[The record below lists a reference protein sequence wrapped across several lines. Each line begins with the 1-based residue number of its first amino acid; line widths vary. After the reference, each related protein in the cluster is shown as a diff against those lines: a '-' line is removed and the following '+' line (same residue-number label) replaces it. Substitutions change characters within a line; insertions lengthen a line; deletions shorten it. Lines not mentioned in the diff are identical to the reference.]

1 MQIATAIEQIESK
14 YQSLASVLDER
25 ARRHWAA
32 TEARAYGWGG
42 VSAVSDATGMSPN
55 TIRKGLA
62 ELATRDADPD
72 AEVTSRLRKAG
83 GGRKRLTETDPRLS
97 VELDRLVAPLTRG
110 DPESPL
116 RWTCKS
122 TSHLAQE
129 LSRQGHP
136 ISART
141 VAQLLN
147 ADGYSLQGNR
157 KTLEGTEH
165 PDRNTQ
171 FEYINAKVKR
181 FQQCGQPVIS
191 VDTKKKELVGPYK
204 NNGREWQRK
213 GEPER
218 VDVHDFPDPELGKV
232 IPYGV
237 FDMSR
242 NEGWV
247 SVGID
252 HDTAAFAVQAIGRWW
267 KKMGAKRYPDAR
279 ELLITADGG
288 GSNGSR
294 CRLWK
299 VALQSLSVRLGLPVH
314 VCPLPAR
321 NQQMEQDRASDV
333 LSYHAKLARTTAGE
347 SRSHRQSDRQH
358 NHASRSENSCRT
370 GSRQVPHRH
379 QDHRCRVG
387 FPQSQAGQVSRR
399 LELCGPAN
407 TEVKFVMLLLRD
419 ALVGPNVG
427 GKGRLGGE
435 ADEEP
440 ASYACRR

>member
-1 MQIATAIEQIESK
+1 MQIASAIEQIESK

-42 VSAVSDATGMSPN
+42 VSAVREATGMSPN
-55 TIRKGLA
+55 TIRKGLV
-62 ELATRDADPD
+62 ELAAREGEPD
-72 AEVTSRLRKAG
+72 SDVGWRLRKPG
-83 GGRKRLTETDPRLS
+83 GGRKRLTETDPQLS

-122 TSHLAQE
+122 TNHLAQA

-136 ISART
+136 ISARA

-147 ADGYSLQGNR
+147 AAGYSLQGNR
-157 KTLEGTEH
+157 KTLEGTTH
-165 PDRNTQ
+165 PDRNAQ
-171 FEYINAKVKR
+171 FEHINAKVKR
-181 FQQCGQPVIS
+181 FQQRGQPVIS

-213 GEPER
+213 GKPER

-252 HDTAAFAVQAIGRWW
+252 HDTAQFAVQAIGRWW
-267 KKMGAKRYPDAR
+267 RKMGGKRYPGANA
-279 ELLITADGG
+279 LLITADGG

-299 VALQSLSVRLGLPVH
+299 VTLQRLANRLGLPIH
-314 VCPLPAR
+314 VCHFPPGTSKWNKIEHRMFSHITQNWRGRPL
-321 NQQMEQDRASDV
+321 V
-333 LSYHAKLARTTAGE
+333 
-347 SRSHRQSDRQH
+347 SHEVIV
-358 NHASRSENSCRT
+358 N
-370 GSRQVPHRH
+370 
-379 QDHRCRVG
+379 
-387 FPQSQAGQVSRR
+387 
-399 LELCGPAN
+399 LIAN
-407 TEVKFVMLLLRD
+407 TTTKAGLKIRAELDRGKYPTGIKVTDAQLSLLNIKQDNFHGDWNYTVL
-419 ALVGPNVG
+419 PTQN
-427 GKGRLGGE
+427 KT
-435 ADEEP
+435 
-440 ASYACRR
+440 